1 MKDILVA
8 DVMTREPITI
18 SPNSNLL
25 ECAKKMVQKNVGSLI
40 LVDGKRVIGF
50 ISQQDVLWALT
61 KKSNIDLTKIRV
73 IDISPKKIATIKP
86 ESTIKETIEKM
97 KKTKFERLP
106 VVHENE
112 LVGVITAKDILNF
125 HPEVYPEIE
134 EFSKIRE
141 EAEKLKRVKMAETGR
156 EGICEE
162 CGHEG
167 ILFRI
172 DGMLICES
180 CKDLI

>member
-1 MKDILVA
+1 MKDILVV
-8 DVMTREPITI
+8 DIMTREPITI
-18 SPNSNLL
+18 SPDSNLL
-25 ECAKKMVQKNVGSLI
+25 ECAKKMVKDRVGNLLLVNKKRLI
-40 LVDGKRVIGF
+40 GI
-50 ISQQDVLWALT
+50 ISQKDILWALV
-61 KKSNIDLTKIRV
+61 KKSNADLTKV
-73 IDISPKKIATIKP
+73 KAIDISPKKIATIRP
-86 ESTIKETIEKM
+86 ESTIKEAIKKM

-106 VVHENE
+106 VIKDNE
-112 LVGVITAKDILNF
+112 LVGMITAKDILNF

-141 EAEKLKRVKMAETGR
+141 EAEKLKRVKKAETGR

-172 DGMLICES
+172 DGALVCES
-180 CKDLI
+180 CKDSI